1 MYLAD
6 EAVEIGVGRPLNVQ
20 VSSTDVVDG
29 LVVDHKGTVRV
40 LQGGMGSQD
49 GVVRLNDS
57 CGDLWKTIYVHNLKL
72 FIPQPFKQ
80 TLTLN
85 NELW

>member
-29 LVVDHKGTVRV
+29 LVVDHKGTVGV

-57 CGDLWKTIYVHNLKL
+57 CGDLWKTIYVQNLKL
-72 FIPQPFKQ
+72 FIPQPFK
-80 TLTLN
+80 
-85 NELW
+85 